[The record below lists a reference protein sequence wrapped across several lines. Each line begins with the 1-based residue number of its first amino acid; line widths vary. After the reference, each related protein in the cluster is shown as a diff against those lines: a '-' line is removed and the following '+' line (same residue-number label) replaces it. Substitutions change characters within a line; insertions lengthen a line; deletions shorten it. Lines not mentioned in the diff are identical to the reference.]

1 MFQSVRYKIIV
12 AMFAIC
18 LLPSELG
25 AQATIENYNSV
36 TDSRLIDP
44 EDLLISLWDS
54 ANSTARRSITPTAF
68 TSSAKRVPF

>member
-12 AMFAIC
+12 TMFAIC
-18 LLPSELG
+18 LLPSKLG

-44 EDLLISLWDS
+44 EDHYWLSY
-54 ANSTARRSITPTAF
+54 RVSIG
-68 TSSAKRVPF
+68 